1 MKQVLLLVLFFVSRV
16 FVCVFEIVF
25 VIADGIT
32 RMVLDWLLGC
42 VFARV
47 SLVSGL
53 CFSQTCARSGCI
65 YKKVSKSHQ
74 RPQRREM
81 K

>member
-47 SLVSGL
+47 SLVSVSLRPILGL
-53 CFSQTCARSGCI
+53 VVYIR
-65 YKKVSKSHQ
+65 K
-74 RPQRREM
+74 
-81 K
+81 

>member
-1 MKQVLLLVLFFVSRV
+1 MKQVLLLVLFFVSRVFV

-47 SLVSGL
+47 FLVSVSLRPMLGL
-53 CFSQTCARSGCI
+53 VVYIR
-65 YKKVSKSHQ
+65 K
-74 RPQRREM
+74 
-81 K
+81 